1 MNPCGSPLIGFWLA
15 LLGAD
20 WDWPILYASRIDG
33 CLLPFFTDEERD
45 DENAYRHAP

>member
-33 CLLPFFTDEERD
+33 CLLPLHEEQSRD
-45 DENAYRHAP
+45 AP

>member
-20 WDWPILYASRIDG
+20 RDWPIPYSSRIDG
-33 CLLPFFTDEERD
+33 CLLPVYGDE
-45 DENAYRHAP
+45 